1 MLNICFLTKNIIYST
16 VLFVSMVLEVLTNIF
31 RAEKKPFELFYIGF
45 IYATIGVFL
54 SLWIFKEYSSMIMV
68 FLTVLASIPLIYS
81 ALKLEEKKDLEIK
94 ENFSLLKEHTKL
106 LAVITFLFI
115 GVTIAFGFWYTML
128 PQNLTEILF
137 RTQTQTI
144 AGINN
149 YAAGNV
155 VQASNLFK
163 VILLNNIKVM
173 TFCVFFAFIYGFGAI
188 FILTWNA
195 SVIGAAIGNFIRTR
209 FESTAAT
216 MGFGKVASYFQFFS
230 LSLTRYFIHGIP
242 EIIAYIIAGLAGG
255 IISMAVV
262 RHDFGTKNFE
272 KVLFDSS
279 EMIIIALLI
288 LVAAAFMEV
297 YITPILF

>member
-1 MLNICFLTKNIIYST
+1 
-16 VLFVSMVLEVLTNIF
+16 MVLEGLTNIF

-45 IYATIGVFL
+45 TYATIAVFL

-68 FLTVLASIPLIYS
+68 FLTVLASIPLIYN
-81 ALKLEEKKDLEIK
+81 AMKLEEKKDMTVEKNIVLM
-94 ENFSLLKEHTKL
+94 KEHSKA
-106 LAVITFLFI
+106 LAVITFLFLGI
-115 GVTIAFGFWYTML
+115 TIAFGFWYTML
-128 PQNLTEILF
+128 PQNIVEVLF

-149 YAAGNV
+149 YAAGNA
-155 VQASNLFK
+155 VQAGRLFK
-163 VILLNNIKVM
+163 LILLNNIKVM

-209 FESTAAT
+209 VEATAAT
-216 MGFGKVASYFQFFS
+216 MGLGKIASYFQFLS

-242 EIIAYIIAGLAGG
+242 EILAYVIGGLAGG
-255 IISMAVV
+255 IISMAII
-262 RHDFGTKNFE
+262 RHDFGTKKFE

-279 EMIIIALLI
+279 ELIIIALLI
-288 LVAAAFMEV
+288 LVLAAFIEV